1 LAISFPDCSLLTS
14 TFAIRLAAGKALN
27 YTSARKHEQSTP
39 RSLHPSGRPTEALRR
54 HLIRVNLLRAA
65 ATVSSLTLLSRVTG
79 LIRDLLISRI
89 FGVSGAT
96 DAFNVAF
103 RIPNLLRRLF
113 AEGAFQQAFV
123 PVLADTR
130 TRHGH
135 AGMRDLVD
143 HVAAV
148 LFWALF
154 LVSIA
159 GVVAAPVLVWVIAT
173 GLASQP
179 ETFDLATVM
188 TRWMFPY
195 ILCMS
200 LVAFAAGVLNSF
212 KRFAVPAVTPVLLN
226 LSIIACALWLAPR
239 LGTPIL
245 SLALGVIIGG
255 VLQLAIQAPALYRLR
270 MLPRPGNPLIGLRDE
285 NVRRI
290 LRLMLPAIFAVSVA
304 QLSIIINTNIA
315 SHLTAGSV
323 TWLAFADRL
332 MEFPTALLGVAL
344 GTVLLPSLSA
354 AFAEQRNADYSRL
367 LDWGL
372 RLTFLLALPAAV
384 GLGLLAEALVAVLF
398 QGGKFSWHDVQQT
411 ALALVGYASGLIGL
425 IAVKIL
431 APGFYAQRDVK
442 TPVKIAISALVVTQ
456 LANLVLVPWLAHAG
470 LALSVS
476 LGACANAAL
485 LFAGLWRRGIYMP
498 QAGWGAFALRLAL
511 SLSAMAGWLLW
522 MRVTVDWQAG
532 QEALVTRALILAA
545 VIAAAGGIYFAAL
558 WLLGFR
564 PRDFVLR
571 G

>member
-1 LAISFPDCSLLTS
+1 MAASPERPVNRGAAPSPD
-14 TFAIRLAAGKALN
+14 
-27 YTSARKHEQSTP
+27 P
-39 RSLHPSGRPTEALRR
+39 
-54 HLIRVNLLRAA
+54 RVNLLRAA
-65 ATVSSLTLLSRVTG
+65 ATVSSLTLLFRVTG

-130 TRHGH
+130 TQHGDAGLRH
-135 AGMRDLVD
+135 LVD

-154 LVSIA
+154 FWSMA

-173 GLASQP
+173 GLANQP

-245 SLALGVIIGG
+245 SLALGTFIGG
-255 VLQLAIQAPALYRLR
+255 VLQLAIQAPALYRLG
-270 MLPRPGNPLIGLRDE
+270 MLPRAGNPLVGLRDE

-315 SHLTAGSV
+315 SHLTPGSV

-354 AFAEQRNADYSRL
+354 AFAEKRNADYSRL

-384 GLGLLAEALVAVLF
+384 GLGLLAEGLISVLF

-456 LANLVLVPWLAHAG
+456 LANVVLVPWLAHAG

-476 LGACANAAL
+476 IGACANAAL
-485 LFAGLWRRGIYMP
+485 LFVGLWRRGIYMP
-498 QAGWGAFALRLAL
+498 QAGWGGFALRLAL
-511 SLSAMAGWLLW
+511 GLSAMAGWLLW

-532 QEALVTRALILAA
+532 EEALATRALILAA
-545 VIAAAGGIYFAAL
+545 IIAAAGGIYFAAL
-558 WLLGFR
+558 WLLG
-564 PRDFVLR
+564 V
-571 G
+571 